1 MNQHP
6 LPHDLATAVRLGG
19 EMGRRFA
26 EFDWAAHPMGPSPHW
41 APEVRAAVS
50 VVLTARL
57 PMALFLRAG
66 DLFQVYNDAFA
77 PILGDKHPD
86 ALGRRGR
93 DVWSEV
99 WQSVGP
105 TLTGVVET
113 GVAVGPDELVLLI
126 DHGGQP
132 CERHFTFSYSP
143 LIADGGD
150 VYGVLCAA
158 TETTEFRAPLTVG
171 LVELDAALQHTDSIA
186 GILAAVLNSSS
197 GSSDSAAVAIGVVDG
212 DEVKFSYAGA
222 FPVELR
228 DRFHVAQLD
237 SPLVGVDVARTGEPM
252 IVTDTFELPPRYQHS
267 VQYSAGSVRA
277 CVAHPLRDGAGRV
290 IGVLL
295 LLWPKPRIF
304 KPAELET
311 FRRTAEFTQST
322 LERVR
327 VMAREH
333 RIAVDFQEQL
343 LDLDHGSMVGVIA
356 AVYQP
361 AAEAMR
367 VGGDWFSVTP
377 LNSVGRIGISVGDV
391 VGHGLPAAIVM
402 SRLRAAMAA
411 SVLTLADPAEVLRSL
426 DTYAA
431 TIAGAGCATVAYATI
446 GDGVISYSCAGHP
459 YPLVVRP
466 DGEAVFLASGRRP
479 PVGTR
484 DYHDYDPAAEADL
497 PPGSLVLLYTDG
509 LVERPGET
517 LADGFARLKTAA
529 AHCANL
535 PVEAVCAELLHRM
548 SPPGGYGDDVVV
560 LALRPSHAGPHSF
573 ATVLPAVPAEVPIA
587 RQQVSDWLNAIAVPP
602 ARADEILLATGEVVS
617 NAIEHGSNGN
627 GCNTVSLEGFLYR
640 ETVAVT
646 VSDSGS
652 WAGDSSA
659 SLRSQ
664 RRGRGLTMISGFA
677 DRVDTNR
684 TAAGTRVTMQFD
696 KAVADASG

>member
-1 MNQHP
+1 M
-6 LPHDLATAVRLGG
+6 DR
-19 EMGRRFA
+19 
-26 EFDWAAHPMGPSPHW
+26 
-41 APEVRAAVS
+41 
-50 VVLTARL
+50 
-57 PMALFLRAG
+57 
-66 DLFQVYNDAFA
+66 
-77 PILGDKHPD
+77 
-86 ALGRRGR
+86 
-93 DVWSEV
+93 
-99 WQSVGP
+99 
-105 TLTGVVET
+105 
-113 GVAVGPDELVLLI
+113 
-126 DHGGQP
+126 GGQP
-132 CERHFTFSYSP
+132 RERHFTFSCSP

-150 VYGVLCAA
+150 VYGVLCAVA
-158 TETTEFRAPLTVG
+158 ETAEFRLPLTAG

-197 GSSDSAAVAIGVVDG
+197 GSGDSAAVAIGVVDG
-212 DEVKFSYAGA
+212 DEVRFSYAGA

-228 DRFHVAQLD
+228 DRFHVAQMD
-237 SPLVGVDVARTGEPM
+237 SPLLGVDVARTGEPM
-252 IVTDTFELPPRYQHS
+252 IVTDTFELPSRYQHA

-277 CVAHPLRDGAGRV
+277 CVAYPLRDGAARV

-295 LLWPKPRIF
+295 LLWPSPRVF
-304 KPAELET
+304 EPNELET

-327 VMAREH
+327 LITREH

-343 LDLDHGSMVGVIA
+343 LDLDRGSMVGVIA

-361 AAEAMR
+361 ADQPMR

-411 SVLTLADPAEVLRSL
+411 SVLTLADPAEVLRAL

-446 GDGVISYSCAGHP
+446 GHGVINYSCAGHP
-459 YPLVVRP
+459 YPLVVLP
-466 DGEAVFLASGRRP
+466 DGETVFLASGRRP

-484 DYHDYDPAAEADL
+484 GYRAYDPAAEADL
-497 PPGSLVLLYTDG
+497 PPGSMVLLYTDG
-509 LVERPGET
+509 LVERPGEA
-517 LADGFARLKTAA
+517 LAVGFARLKTAA
-529 AHCANL
+529 AGCANL
-535 PVEAVCAELLHRM
+535 PVEAVCAELLRRM

-573 ATVLPAVPAEVPIA
+573 ATVVSAVPAEVPVA
-587 RQQVSDWLNAIAVPP
+587 RQQVNDWLKAIAVQPD
-602 ARADEILLATGEVVS
+602 RADEILLATGEAVS
-617 NAIEHGSNGN
+617 NAIEHGSNGD
-627 GCNTVSLEGFLYR
+627 GRDTVSVEGFLYR
-640 ETVAVT
+640 DTVAVT

-659 SLRSQ
+659 SLRGR

-684 TAAGTRVTMQFD
+684 TAAGTRVTLQFD
-696 KAVADASG
+696 KAIADAGG